1 MIEPGIPLDER
12 DRLQALRALRVLDT
26 PPEERFDRITSLA
39 ARVLR
44 VPKAYISM
52 IDADREWLKSRSA

>member
-1 MIEPGIPLDER
+1 MSKLDIPPDEPE
-12 DRLQALRALRVLDT
+12 RLQALRALRILDT

-39 ARVLR
+39 ARVLH

-52 IDADREWLKSRSA
+52 IDAERH